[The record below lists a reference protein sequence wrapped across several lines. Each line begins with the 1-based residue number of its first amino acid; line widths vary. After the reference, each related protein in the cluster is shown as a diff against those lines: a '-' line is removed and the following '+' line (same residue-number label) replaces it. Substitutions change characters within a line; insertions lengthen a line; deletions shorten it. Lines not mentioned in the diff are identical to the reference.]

1 MSQRSYHVFICQMC
15 RCNIHIIINARRPPS
30 LRSHLLQSSEQF
42 IFGFIAYFISRSCDC
57 IICLLFPCCKIN
69 CAAASHQIS
78 PKGSTKFHLN
88 LMSYDSAHL
97 NSFQLL
103 CAKPRF
109 PHISLDGVS
118 LFSSTPFTLLNCIL
132 SFPLAAPPLAIP
144 SSFCGSCDV
153 PTKP

>member
-1 MSQRSYHVFICQMC
+1 MNPTSYEVFMCQMC
-15 RCNIHIIINARRPPS
+15 KCNIHIIINARRSPP
-30 LRSHLLQSSEQF
+30 LYFHLLQSSEQF
-42 IFGFIAYFISRSCDC
+42 IFGFIAYFISCSCDC

-78 PKGSTKFHLN
+78 PKGTTKFHLN

-97 NSFQLL
+97 SSFQLL
-103 CAKPRF
+103 CAKPCF

-132 SFPLAAPPLAIP
+132 SFPPLSIP
-144 SSFCGSCDV
+144 SSFCGSCNV